1 MKKTGKHLKH
11 KYRIAIV
18 VIVAV
23 LVITGA
29 LSLILYNNAPA
40 VSALLASISAGCITG
55 IVFYVLTN
63 MRDNESRDI
72 AAESKYIECKY
83 QLTRDTINLCKVLL
97 DDNKNNAS
105 EQNILKAI
113 KNNVKELANYMGFL
127 PNDSPKVYEL
137 IGEYPPEYSECMMKA
152 VEVVDFSNDITSREG
167 KETLIKAVLHFCNE
181 TRNILFDPMVEL
193 MLGINEFEKSKI

>member
-1 MKKTGKHLKH
+1 MKKAGKHLRH
-11 KYRIAIV
+11 KYRIAIF

-29 LSLILYNNAPA
+29 LSLILYKYVPA

-72 AAESKYIECKY
+72 TSESKDIESRY
-83 QLTRDTINLCKVLL
+83 QLTRDTIKLCSVLL
-97 DDNKNNAS
+97 DDTQNNEA
-105 EQNILKAI
+105 EQKALEAI

-137 IGEYPPEYSECMMKA
+137 IGNFPPEYSECMMKA
-152 VEVVDFSNDITSREG
+152 VEVVDSSNDITSREG
-167 KETLIKAVLHFCNE
+167 KAALIQAVLPFCAE
-181 TRNILFDPMVEL
+181 TRNLLFEPRLEL
-193 MLGINEFEKSKI
+193 MLGINEFEQSKF